1 MKKTLIAAFL
11 IMGMVGVSK
20 AAAPKFKVPVSVNSI
35 ANPTLESAGVEKA
48 YLVNSTAPALV
59 TDSAGI
65 TMSDGFVY
73 WIMVPS
79 TSTTQNSVYCE
90 LRDTAT
96 ANITSARLV
105 PPIPVNVNV
114 STIAATTFIGGAPQ
128 NAIINF
134 NPPLPFTNGLSVNL
148 TPYGTAPAAGIE
160 YAIGVRWKRQ

>member
-11 IMGMVGVSK
+11 IMGMAGVSK

-35 ANPTLESAGVEKA
+35 ANPSLESAGVEKA

-79 TSTTQNSVYCE
+79 TSTLPNNVYCE
-90 LRDTAT
+90 IRDTAT
-96 ANITSARLV
+96 ANITSARLI
-105 PPIPVNVNV
+105 PPVPVNVV
-114 STIAATTFIGGAPQ
+114 LSTSNALYVGGQPQ

-148 TPYGTAPAAGIE
+148 TPFGAAPGSGIE